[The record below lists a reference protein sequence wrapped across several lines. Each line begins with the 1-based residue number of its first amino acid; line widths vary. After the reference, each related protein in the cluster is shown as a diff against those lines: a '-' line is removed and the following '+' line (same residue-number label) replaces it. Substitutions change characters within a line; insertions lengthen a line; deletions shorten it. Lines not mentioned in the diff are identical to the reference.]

1 MTGLGCWLLVIGLC
15 DLFRAARDLTSL
27 RLRFALVGAG
37 LGLIGVASVASDP
50 AGWGSVAWALGAV
63 GFVGWVVASSSALAP
78 GPTRGGVVAAAYG
91 SLLVGALGFVLV
103 DERAG
108 SPAGVEGLVAR
119 SALDAVA
126 LDQLVLVA
134 GVLVVQLSTA
144 NVAIRLLLDR
154 VGVPA
159 ADNEKQLKGGR
170 VLGPM
175 ERVVIVGFGLAGS
188 LTGAALVVAAK
199 ALLRFPELRSSSGA
213 GSPVRGASDV
223 TEYFLVG
230 SFASWLVALGGVALA
245 SGLS

>member
-27 RLRFALVGAG
+27 RRRFTLVGAG
-37 LGLIGVASVASDP
+37 LGLVAVASVASQP
-50 AGWGSVAWALGAV
+50 EGVGAVAWGLGAV
-63 GFVGWVVASSSALAP
+63 GFVGWVVASSSALGP
-78 GPTRGGVVAAAYG
+78 GTTRGGVVAAAYG
-91 SLLVGALGFVLV
+91 SLLLGVLGFVLV

-108 SPAGVEGLVAR
+108 SPAGVEGLVER
-119 SALDAVA
+119 SALGGVTLDA
-126 LDQLVLVA
+126 LVLVA
-134 GVLVVQLSTA
+134 GVLLVQLSTA
-144 NVAIRLLLDR
+144 NVAIRLLLDL

-175 ERVVIVGFGLAGS
+175 ERLVIVGFGLAGS

-199 ALLRFPELRSSSGA
+199 ALLRFPELRSSGGGS
-213 GSPVRGASDV
+213 SPVRGASDV